1 MKKSKSNIS
10 KDNNS
15 NNHNNSEIIKLKKLK
30 PKNGSEAKDKFIIK
44 KLPSKILDE
53 KFNKNNI
60 IIAVRIRPLNKKEL
74 EDSKYKTISVIS
86 KDTLIISIPTE
97 YSFNEEKKNKSEKKM
112 SVTKEKQATF
122 KYDFVF
128 DENISQSQIYK
139 YTSSNLIKQV
149 MEGYNAT
156 IFAYGATGTG
166 KTYTMLGF

>member
-1 MKKSKSNIS
+1 
-10 KDNNS
+10 
-15 NNHNNSEIIKLKKLK
+15 
-30 PKNGSEAKDKFIIK
+30 
-44 KLPSKILDE
+44 
-53 KFNKNNI
+53 
-60 IIAVRIRPLNKKEL
+60 
-74 EDSKYKTISVIS
+74 
-86 KDTLIISIPTE
+86 
-97 YSFNEEKKNKSEKKM
+97 M